1 MDVELSKVVVQEVID
16 RAVDNWATG
25 YLRYDLLGAKHKET
39 ILGADLDEFKGILY
53 QRIGQVLESG
63 KEETNGR

>member
-39 ILGADLDEFKGILY
+39 ILGPDLDELKGILY
-53 QRIGQVLESG
+53 QRIGQVLESVKG
-63 KEETNGR
+63 GTNGR